1 MDNSICEEII
11 TSLKKSLLSVKAFE
25 EFFINSIEVFLEKS
39 EKFKKDY
46 EIGIEID
53 DKLLPYALDNAG
65 IAQEKIENLQ
75 LSNKRK
81 IKDYIDINIS
91 DKEGIR
97 YSIVDKEI
105 QNKEYV
111 DPMIARFYKIKN
123 SEYNICMKNA
133 ALNSLI
139 VLFEDFLSDI
149 YRLLV
154 VHFPEKYVKSK
165 KINLL
170 DVIKA
175 KDINDMINNQIDI
188 EVEKNMFDAVKTLK
202 EVCSIEGIEINKN
215 ENLSLNYDELNAR
228 RNVSIHNIGIVNDKY
243 LAVINNKQ
251 SIKKGD
257 FLNTK
262 LKYFINAINLIY
274 KIELS
279 LVFELCVK
287 FDDEKDTFDWN
298 NELSAII
305 FDDLLCDKKYNVC
318 KHIYKIMS
326 KCKNF
331 DFENRTMY
339 RINYINSCKQLNEK
353 EEVEKELSNLDLSI
367 AKKEF
372 EIAKLCLQDKNKEV
386 YDKIKEDY
394 PKPYN
399 AETIRDWPI
408 FIDFRKSEYYSKLQ
422 EEYKSDFEIKTYEK
436 TSINLIC

>member
-25 EFFINSIEVFLEKS
+25 EFFINSIKGYLEKN
-39 EKFKKDY
+39 EKFKKEY
-46 EIGIEID
+46 EIGFEID
-53 DKLLPYALDNAG
+53 NKLSSHVSDNVE
-65 IAQEKIENLQ
+65 IEQEKIENLQ

-81 IKDYIDINIS
+81 IKDYLDISIS

-111 DPMIARFYKIKN
+111 DPMIARFHKIKY
-123 SEYNICMKNA
+123 SEYDKCMKNA

-154 VHFPEKYVKSK
+154 MNSPEKYFESK
-165 KINLL
+165 QINLL
-170 DVIKA
+170 AVIKA
-175 KDINDMINNQIDI
+175 KDINDVINSQIDI
-188 EVEKNMFDAVKTLK
+188 EVENKMFDATKTLK
-202 EVCSIEGIEINKN
+202 AVCSIEGIEINKN
-215 ENLSLNYDELNAR
+215 DSLILDYEELNAR
-228 RNVSIHNIGIVNDKY
+228 RNVFIHNRGIVNDKY

-262 LKYFINAINLIY
+262 LGYFINAINLIY

-287 FDDEKDTFDWN
+287 YADVKDAFNWDDEF
-298 NELSAII
+298 SSIV
-305 FDDLLCDKKYNVC
+305 FDDLLCCEKYDVC
-318 KHIYKIMS
+318 KHIYKTMS
-326 KCKNF
+326 QCKNF

-339 RINYINSCKQLNEK
+339 RINYINSCKQLNES

-394 PKPYN
+394 PKPYD

-408 FIDFRKSEYYSKLQ
+408 FIDFRKSKYYLKLQ
-422 EEYKSDFEIKTYEK
+422 EEYKSDFGIKTYEK
-436 TSINLIC
+436 TSINLIR

>member
-11 TSLKKSLLSVKAFE
+11 TNLKKSLLSVKAFE
-25 EFFINSIEVFLEKS
+25 EFFINSIKVFLERNDQ
-39 EKFKKDY
+39 FKKKY
-46 EIGIEID
+46 KIGIEMD
-53 DKLLPYALDNAG
+53 DKLLSYALDNDE
-65 IAQEKIENLQ
+65 ITREKIENLQ

-81 IKDYIDINIS
+81 INDYLEINVS

-105 QNKEYV
+105 QNKEFV

-123 SEYNICMKNA
+123 FEYNKCMENA

-154 VHFPEKYVKSK
+154 MHSPEKYFKLKQIS
-165 KINLL
+165 LFE
-170 DVIKA
+170 VIKA
-175 KDINDMINNQIDI
+175 KDINDVINNQIDV
-188 EVEKNMFDAVKTLK
+188 EVENKMFDAVKTLK
-202 EVCSIEGIEINKN
+202 DVCEIENIDISKN
-215 ENLSLNYDELNAR
+215 ENLVLDYEELNAR
-228 RNVSIHNIGIVNDKY
+228 RNVCIHNRGIVNDKY

-257 FLNTK
+257 FLNTE
-262 LKYFINAINLIY
+262 LKYFIDAIDLIY

-279 LVFELCVK
+279 LAFELCVK
-287 FDDEKDTFDWN
+287 FSDIKDTLGWDQD
-298 NELSAII
+298 LSDVI
-305 FDDLLCDKKYNVC
+305 FDDLLCCKKYNVC

-331 DFENRTMY
+331 DFEHKTMY
-339 RINYINSCKQLNEK
+339 RINYINSCKQLKEN

-394 PKPYN
+394 PKTYN

>member
-1 MDNSICEEII
+1 MENSICKTII

-25 EFFINSIEVFLEKS
+25 EFFINSIKGFLENNS
-39 EKFKKDY
+39 QFKKKY
-46 EIGIEID
+46 KIGVEID
-53 DKLLPYALDNAG
+53 NKLLSYDLDNVE
-65 IAQEKIENLQ
+65 ITQEKIENLQ

-81 IKDYIDINIS
+81 IKDYLNISVS

-111 DPMIARFYKIKN
+111 DPMIARFHKIKF
-123 SEYNICMKNA
+123 SEYDKCMKNA

-154 VHFPEKYVKSK
+154 MNSPEKYVETKQ
-165 KINLL
+165 INIF

-175 KDINDMINNQIDI
+175 KDINDVINSQIDI
-188 EVEKNMFDAVKTLK
+188 EVEKKMFDAINTLK
-202 EVCSIEGIEINKN
+202 AVCSLENIEINKN
-215 ENLSLNYDELNAR
+215 DNLILDYEELNAR
-228 RNVSIHNIGIVNDKY
+228 RNIYIHNRGIVNDKY
-243 LAVINNKQ
+243 INAIDNKQ

-262 LKYFINAINLIY
+262 LGYFINAINLIY

-287 FDDEKDTFDWN
+287 FDSVKDTFNWCD
-298 NELSAII
+298 EFSAIV
-305 FDDLLCDKKYNVC
+305 FDDLLCDKKYDVC
-318 KHIYKIMS
+318 KHIYKTMS
-326 KCKNF
+326 QCKTF
-331 DFENRTMY
+331 DFENKTIY

-394 PKPYN
+394 PKPYD
-399 AETIRDWPI
+399 AEIIRDWPL
-408 FIDFRKSEYYSKLQ
+408 FIDFRKSEYYVKLQ
-422 EEYKSDFEIKTYEK
+422 EEYKSDFGIKTYEK

>member
-53 DKLLPYALDNAG
+53 DKLLPYASDNAR

-81 IKDYIDINIS
+81 INDYLDINIS

-97 YSIVDKEI
+97 YSIVDKEVK
-105 QNKEYV
+105 NKEYV
-111 DPMIARFYKIKN
+111 DPMIARFHKIKY
-123 SEYNICMKNA
+123 SEYNKCMENA

-139 VLFEDFLSDI
+139 VLFEDFLSDT

-154 VHFPEKYVKSK
+154 MHSPEKYFKSK
-165 KINLL
+165 QINLF

-175 KDINDMINNQIDI
+175 KDINDVINNQIDI
-188 EVEKNMFDAVKTLK
+188 EVENKMFDAVKSLK
-202 EVCSIEGIEINKN
+202 EICSIEGINKN
-215 ENLSLNYDELNAR
+215 ENLVLDYEELNAR
-228 RNVSIHNIGIVNDKY
+228 RNVCIHNRGMVNDKY
-243 LAVINNKQ
+243 LAVINNKN
-251 SIKKGD
+251 IRRGD
-257 FLNTK
+257 FLETN
-262 LKYFINAINLIY
+262 LKYFEDAINLIY

-287 FDDEKDTFDWN
+287 FDDEKDTFDWD

-372 EIAKLCLQDKNKEV
+372 EIAKLCLQDKNKEA